1 MKSTFATGIRIGTG
15 LAALGVA
22 LAAGQAM
29 AQSTGTLDFE
39 KEIVVTGK
47 TSTKGIGGVDVPDTT
62 KAKAT
67 LTKDWIEHQMGGQ
80 SVNDLVN
87 YLPSVSY
94 TNNDPYGGTSGN
106 FYIRGFDN
114 TRVSE
119 TFDGVTLNDDGNYAL
134 YGGEL
139 LDSEV
144 IDSVTVN
151 LGTTDVDSPTS
162 SATGSTVN
170 FVSHMPSD
178 TMGAKAN
185 GSYGTDEYYRL
196 FGMIETGKFGPFDT
210 KAWFSASTTENNSP
224 YNNYGHIKRWEA
236 NGKIYQAIHDG
247 HDDFISLAGFYVQLR
262 NNFSG
267 SDPLSNVPLAADNG
281 TGFQYFP
288 TSYSGAYYTYSPC
301 TLAAANAGVAD
312 TKPNTCGTAFEYR
325 PNPAN
330 LFNLRG
336 AIKLT
341 LADGLTFTAD
351 PSYQFTK
358 ANGGGTASAVEGF
371 DTVGTDTTATGYIN
385 GTYYVGHDL
394 NGDGDL
400 LDKVT
405 MYVPSQTKTHRVAL
419 TSSLRYEATPTQT
432 LRLAYAFAR
441 SDITQTGEMGFLNPD
456 GSPVNVYAI
465 DAPVLDA
472 AGNPIE
478 KRDTESIAEL
488 NQISGEYRGQFFDK
502 KLTVSIGVRAP
513 FLHRQLDDYCFTRNG
528 AGATSSSVCV
538 FGATA
543 TAYAAATPYS
553 YNSSTGVVTGS
564 ATPQT
569 RVYNYNAVLPN
580 IGATYKFPGAGEAF
594 FNYSEG
600 FQAPYTTSLYSTFY
614 YPQGTPGIE
623 PLPEKSDNFDL
634 GYRYKDSRFSGQ
646 IDLWYTH
653 YSNKLGSSFD
663 TIQQI
668 TTYTN
673 LGPVQ
678 RYGIDANASYKF
690 TPHLLGY
697 GFVSVLH
704 SRIESDTIAGTTGC
718 STSALVVSV
727 GQSACE
733 GTATYLLTGGKS
745 ESAMP
750 HFMIGGRLQGDV
762 GPLTIGAQ
770 VKHTANRYVNDENVA
785 LFSSGNT
792 LVANGT
798 QVWGA
803 KYPSYTTVDLDLRY
817 KLWGKSYFQLNVT
830 NLFNAYYV
838 GSVSPNTSALQTG
851 GTDAQV
857 SPPRAVIGTI
867 SIAY

>member
-1 MKSTFATGIRIGTG
+1 MRSIQTFVQIFGGASSV
-15 LAALGVA
+15 LAMAI
-22 LAAGQAM
+22 AAPAC
-29 AQSTGTLDFE
+29 AQSTGTQDFE
-39 KEIVVTGK
+39 NPIVV
-47 TSTKGIGGVDVPDTT
+47 SAHRVDLSIGGVEVPDTS

-67 LTKDWIEHQMGGQ
+67 LNQDWIKHQVGGQ

-87 YLPSVSY
+87 YLPGVSY

-144 IDSVTVN
+144 IDSVTAN

-178 TMGAKAN
+178 TMGAKLA
-185 GSYGTDEYYRL
+185 GGYGTDNFYRL
-196 FGMIETGKFGPFDT
+196 FGMVETGKMGPFGT
-210 KAWFSASTTENNSP
+210 KAWLSASTTENNSP
-224 YNNYGHIKRWEA
+224 YNNYGKIKRWEA
-236 NGKIYQAIHDG
+236 NGKIYQPINDG
-247 HDDFISLAGFYVQLR
+247 HGDFISLAGFYVQLR

-267 SDPLSNVPLAADNG
+267 SDPVYTLPLAADAG

-288 TSYSGAYYTYSPC
+288 TSFKGAYYTYSPC
-301 TLAAANAGVAD
+301 TLASATAG
-312 TKPNTCGTAFEYR
+312 TKDVTPNTCGTAFEYR

-358 ANGGGTASAVEGF
+358 ANGGGTVGAFEGTT
-371 DTVGTDTTATGYIN
+371 TVGTDTAATGYIN
-385 GTYYVGHDL
+385 GNYYIGKDL
-394 NGDGDL
+394 NGDGDT

-419 TSSLRYEATPTQT
+419 TSSLRYDVTPTQT
-432 LRLAYAFAR
+432 VRLAYAFAR
-441 SDITQTGEMGFLNPD
+441 SDITQTGEMTFLNND
-456 GSPVNVYAI
+456 GSPSNVYAVSTPLI
-465 DAPVLDA
+465 DVN
-472 AGNPIE
+472 GNPIE

-488 NQISGEYRGQFFDK
+488 NQISGEYRGKFFDNH
-502 KLTVSIGVRAP
+502 LAVSIGVRAP
-513 FLHRQLDDYCFTRNG
+513 FMHRSLDDYCFTRNG
-528 AGATSSSVCV
+528 AGSTSSSVCV

-543 TAYAAATPYS
+543 MAYAAATPA
-553 YNSSTGVVTGS
+553 S

-569 RVYNYNAVLPN
+569 RTYNYRAVLPN
-580 IGATYKFPGAGEAF
+580 VGFTYKLPADNEMF
-594 FNYSEG
+594 FNYSKG
-600 FQAPYTTSLYSTFY
+600 FQAPYTTALYSTFY
-614 YPQGTPGIE
+614 YPQGTPGVE
-623 PLPEKSDNFDL
+623 PLPEKTDNFDL
-634 GYRYKDSRFSGQ
+634 GLRHTDHRLTGQ

-653 YSNKLGSSFD
+653 YTNKLGTSFD
-663 TIQQI
+663 TVAQI

-678 RYGIDANASYKF
+678 RYGIDANASYKI
-690 TPHLLGY
+690 TPHMLAY

-704 SRIESDTIAGTTGC
+704 SKIESDTINGATGC
-718 STSALVVSV
+718 STAALVVTV
-727 GQSACE
+727 GQSACV

-750 HFMIGGRLQGDV
+750 HFMIGGRLQGDI
-762 GPLTIGAQ
+762 GPVTIGAQ
-770 VKHTANRYVNDENVA
+770 VKHTADRFVNDENVGLYA
-785 LFSSGNT
+785 SGSA

-817 KLWGKSYFQLNVT
+817 SLKDLFKTDRAFAQLNVT
-830 NLFNAYYV
+830 NLFNDYYV

-851 GTDAQV
+851 GTTAQV
-857 SPPRAVIGTI
+857 SPPRAIIGTL

>member
-1 MKSTFATGIRIGTG
+1 MPMTHSARCRLGAG
-15 LAALGVA
+15 LITLGVA
-22 LAAGQAM
+22 LASTQAF
-29 AQSTGTLDFE
+29 AQSTGTLDFD
-39 KEIVVTGK
+39 KEIVVTGVK
-47 TSTKGIGGVDVPDTT
+47 AEKGIGGIDVPDTS

-67 LTKDWIEHQMGGQ
+67 LTSEWLKHQVAGQ

-87 YLPSVSY
+87 FVPGVSY

-144 IDSVTVN
+144 IDSVTVS

-178 TMGAKAN
+178 TVGGKVA
-185 GSYGTDEYYRL
+185 GGYGTDNFYRL
-196 FGMIETGKFGPFDT
+196 FGMIETGKLDAIGT
-210 KAWFSASTTENNSP
+210 KAWFSASTTGNDSP
-224 YNNYGHIKRWEA
+224 YNNYGKIARWEA
-236 NGKIYQAIHDG
+236 NGKIYQPINNG

-267 SDPLSNVPLAADNG
+267 SDVLSNAPLAADTN

-288 TSYSGAYYTYSPC
+288 SSYKAAYYTYAPC
-301 TLAAANAGVAD
+301 TTAAAVAGHAD
-312 TKPNTCGTAFEYR
+312 MPNTCGTAFEYR

-330 LFNLRG
+330 LFNLR
-336 AIKLT
+336 AALRLT

-358 ANGGGTASAVEGF
+358 ANGGGTVSATEGYG
-371 DTVGTDTTATGYIN
+371 TVGADTTATGYIN
-385 GTYYVGHDL
+385 GSYYVGKDL
-394 NGDGDL
+394 NGDGDT
-400 LDKVT
+400 LDRVT

-419 TSSLRYEATPTQT
+419 TSSLRYDATPTQT
-432 LRLAYAFAR
+432 LRLSYAFAR
-441 SDITQTGEMGFLNPD
+441 SDITQTGEMGFLNAD
-456 GSPVNVYAI
+456 GSPVSVYAI
-465 DAPVLDA
+465 NTPLLDA
-472 AGNPIE
+472 NGNPIE

-502 KLTVSIGVRAP
+502 LLTVSIGVRAP
-513 FLHRQLDDYCFTRNG
+513 FLHRELDDYCFTRNG
-528 AGATSSSVCV
+528 AGSTSSSVCV
-538 FGATA
+538 FGATSA
-543 TAYAAATPYS
+543 AYAASTPYS
-553 YNSSTGVVTGS
+553 YNATTGTVTGS
-564 ATPQT
+564 ATPQKRT
-569 RVYNYNAVLPN
+569 YNYHAVLPN
-580 IGATYKFPGAGEAF
+580 IGATYKIPGKGEVF

-614 YPQGTPGIE
+614 YPQGTAGIE

-634 GYRYKDSRFSGQ
+634 GYRFKGRRFTAQ
-646 IDLWYTH
+646 IDGWYTH

-678 RYGIDANASYKF
+678 RYGIDANASYRI
-690 TPHLLGY
+690 TPHVLAY
-697 GFVSVLH
+697 GFASLLH
-704 SRIESDTIAGTTGC
+704 SKIEGDTINGTAGC
-718 STSALVVSV
+718 SPAAIAVVV
-727 GQSACE
+727 GQSACV
-733 GTATYLLTGGKS
+733 GGATYLLTGGKS

-750 HFMIGGRLQGDV
+750 HFMIGGRLQGDF
-762 GPLTIGAQ
+762 GPLTLGAQ
-770 VKHTANRYVNDENVA
+770 FKHTAERYVNDENVGLYA
-785 LFSSGNT
+785 SGSA

-798 QVWGA
+798 QVWGS
-803 KYPSYTTVDLDLRY
+803 KYPSYTTVDFDARY
-817 KLWGKSYFQLNVT
+817 VLTGKSYLQLNVT

-851 GTDAQV
+851 GTTAQV